1 MAKNKTV
8 VILDQASGYLQIDM
22 LDALSTKYDK
32 CAIIA
37 GTIVERETKLSE
49 KYKWHKIT
57 KYNKS
62 TAFKRIYT
70 WLAATIQMFFIVL
83 WKYRNARIIAITNPP
98 SAPLVPY
105 LLRANYDIL
114 VYDLYPDALVNFN
127 YITKDGWANKVF
139 THFTKK
145 MFKKANTLYTLTPEL
160 AKETSKYAEG
170 KEIKIVPIW
179 TNNEFFPQ
187 IVRSENLIF
196 EKLGI
201 SKESFVICYSGNLG
215 KTHPIEKL
223 VDLANAFKNEPN
235 FYFLVIGGGHK
246 YELIHKL
253 IEEQKLTNIQL
264 LPWQPIEL
272 LPHNMQVGNL
282 NVVTLDE
289 GAADLSI
296 PSKTFNLLS
305 VGKPILAIC
314 SKRSALA
321 NLLERSNCGRAFEAN
336 EVNEIKSFIYQ
347 LQNEPETYKAYSEN
361 AKKASNNFTKENAMQ
376 FL

>member
-1 MAKNKTV
+1 MLPF
-8 VILDQASGYLQIDM
+8 ILGGVALAVTGYGIGKFFEDEVSCRSSKADLSDVMDRYEDIKSKLCEVNLKELQ
-22 LDALSTKYDK
+22 LALKE
-32 CAIIA
+32 I
-37 GTIVERETKLSE
+37 ENFE
-49 KYKWHKIT
+49 K
-57 KYNKS
+57 S
-62 TAFKRIYT
+62 D
-70 WLAATIQMFFIVL
+70 
-83 WKYRNARIIAITNPP
+83 
-98 SAPLVPY
+98 
-105 LLRANYDIL
+105 DIL

-187 IVRSENLIF
+187 IDRNENLIF
-196 EKLGI
+196 KKLGI
-201 SKESFVICYSGNLG
+201 AKDTFVICYSGNLG

-223 VDLANAFKNEPN
+223 VDLAHAFKNEPN

-336 EVNEIKSFIYQ
+336 EVNEIKNFIYQ

>member
-1 MAKNKTV
+1 M
-8 VILDQASGYLQIDM
+8 
-22 LDALSTKYDK
+22 
-32 CAIIA
+32 
-37 GTIVERETKLSE
+37 
-49 KYKWHKIT
+49 
-57 KYNKS
+57 
-62 TAFKRIYT
+62 
-70 WLAATIQMFFIVL
+70 
-83 WKYRNARIIAITNPP
+83 
-98 SAPLVPY
+98 
-105 LLRANYDIL
+105 
-114 VYDLYPDALVNFN
+114 
-127 YITKDGWANKVF
+127 
-139 THFTKK
+139 
-145 MFKKANTLYTLTPEL
+145 
-160 AKETSKYAEG
+160 
-170 KEIKIVPIW
+170 
-179 TNNEFFPQ
+179 
-187 IVRSENLIF
+187 
-196 EKLGI
+196 
-201 SKESFVICYSGNLG
+201 
-215 KTHPIEKL
+215 
-223 VDLANAFKNEPN
+223 
-235 FYFLVIGGGHK
+235 
-246 YELIHKL
+246 

-347 LQNEPETYKAYSEN
+347 LQNEPDTYKAYSEN